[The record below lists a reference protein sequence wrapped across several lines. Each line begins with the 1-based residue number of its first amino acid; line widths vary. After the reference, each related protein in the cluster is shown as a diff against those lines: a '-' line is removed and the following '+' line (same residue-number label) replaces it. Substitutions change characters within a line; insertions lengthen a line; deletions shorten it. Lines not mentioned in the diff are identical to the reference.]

1 MSPETTP
8 NIYLHISGWDE
19 GRIKFQKH
27 VFEIPRTLTMKMS
40 LHLYE
45 PAGRNG

>member
-8 NIYLHISGWDE
+8 NIYLHISGGDV
-19 GRIKFQKH
+19 GRIKFQQH
-27 VFEIPRTLTMKMS
+27 VFQIPGTLTMKMS
-40 LHLYE
+40 LNLYE